1 MASCMLIRI
10 TKTMK
15 VCFSLHEYL
24 MKELSVFIDD
34 FGFKINIS
42 LELYLLSCNRTN
54 LMSWLR
60 LNVCIVVT
68 K

>member
-1 MASCMLIRI
+1 MLIRI

-24 MKELSVFIDD
+24 MKELRVFIDD

-42 LELYLLSCNRTN
+42 LELYFFSCNRTN
-54 LMSWLR
+54 LMSWLH

>member
-1 MASCMLIRI
+1 M
-10 TKTMK
+10 
-15 VCFSLHEYL
+15 CFSLHEYL
-24 MKELSVFIDD
+24 MKELRVFIDD

-42 LELYLLSCNRTN
+42 LELYFFSCNRTN
-54 LMSWLR
+54 LMSWLH

>member
-1 MASCMLIRI
+1 MLIRI

-34 FGFKINIS
+34 FSFKINIS
-42 LELYLLSCNRTN
+42 LELYLLSSNRTN

>member
-1 MASCMLIRI
+1 MLIRI

-24 MKELSVFIDD
+24 IKELSVFIDD
-34 FGFKINIS
+34 FSFKINIS
-42 LELYLLSCNRTN
+42 LELYLLSSNRTN